1 MQFQLLPTPNVPLVP
16 RIAGLC
22 HRSTLVLAILL
33 TCNSCLIQE
42 RFFGEPPR
50 VLQLEDFAIEPN
62 YTPADKQV
70 PLLLAGKVDNPPK
83 TFKLPNLPIA
93 GNQGKQASGV
103 AWAVGYLAAG
113 YFFNTKE
120 GMVTFTCSPAFLYNN
135 LNNGKD
141 EGIEVARALQFLKD
155 TGCAEERTMPYSEL
169 DPHVRP
175 GSDAFTSAAA
185 HRIRGYARIDYRDLE
200 QVRAHLL
207 QGSVVI
213 VSLKIT
219 DNFVELTKPV
229 WVPAGDFVAIHTVAI
244 VGYDIITGEMLIQN
258 SAGPGWGKDGQ
269 ARLSFSWFQRLT
281 EKAFVLF

>member
-1 MQFQLLPTPNVPLVP
+1 MLFRLLPTPKAWVVPGLVA
-16 RIAGLC
+16 R
-22 HRSTLVLAILL
+22 HRRALIILVILL
-33 TCNSCLIQE
+33 VCSSCMIQE
-42 RFFGEPPR
+42 RLFKDPPR
-50 VLQLEDFAIEPN
+50 VLQLEDFPIEPN
-62 YTPADKQV
+62 YTAADKKV
-70 PLLLAGKVDNPPK
+70 PILLAGKVDNPPK
-83 TFKLPNLPIA
+83 MYKLPGLPVA

-120 GMVTFTCSPAFLYNN
+120 GMLTFTCSPAFLYNN

-155 TGCAEERTMPYSEL
+155 TGCAEERTMPYNEL

-207 QGSVVI
+207 QGSAVI

-219 DNFVELTKPV
+219 DNFVELSKPV
-229 WVPAGDFVAIHTVAI
+229 WVPAGEFVAIHTVAV
-244 VGYDIITGEMLIQN
+244 VGYDIITGEMILQN